1 MEATPEQAAE
11 GQAIVRVL
19 ATVLERLVCS
29 NAGLAVTDPGQVT
42 KFHALKA
49 PGIGILPYLERYVWL
64 RKQWVF
70 WSMFCDIGIT
80 D

>member
-19 ATVLERLVCS
+19 STVLERLVGS
-29 NAGLAVTDPGQVT
+29 NAGMAVTDPGAVT

-49 PGIGILPYLERYVWL
+49 PGIGILPYLER
-64 RKQWVF
+64 
-70 WSMFCDIGIT
+70 
-80 D
+80 